1 MRPET
6 RLRNRKFDTTSRSLK
21 FFQRLQSEL
30 MQLMCDDSLH
40 AAGVSAFPD
49 GENLF
54 RWVGTI
60 QGPEKSPYEGL
71 ELKLQIEFPDNYPFK
86 PPITTFKV
94 DLLFHITNIFG
105 SLVETASA
113 LKL

>member
-1 MRPET
+1 
-6 RLRNRKFDTTSRSLK
+6 
-21 FFQRLQSEL
+21 

-94 DLLFHITNIFG
+94 KMLIAKCSEIKRKILSPEFG
-105 SLVETASA
+105 TQTLT
-113 LKL
+113 